1 MINDISV
8 YLLFKSHLL
17 EIYYLI
23 IFIKIYYYV
32 NHYDIFQY

>member
-8 YLLFKSHLL
+8 YLLFKSYLL

-23 IFIKIYYYV
+23 IFIKIYYINY
-32 NHYDIFQY
+32 YDIFQY